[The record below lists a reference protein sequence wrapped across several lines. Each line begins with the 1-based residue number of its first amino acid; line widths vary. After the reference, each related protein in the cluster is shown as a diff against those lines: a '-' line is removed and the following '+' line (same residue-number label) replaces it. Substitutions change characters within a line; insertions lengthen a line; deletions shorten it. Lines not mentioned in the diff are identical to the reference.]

1 MDDSFK
7 EKLTDILKDRISIS
21 EGTRANYARGE
32 DAYEPVLSQA
42 VVFPESNEEVSKILK
57 LCNENKVP
65 VVPFGTGTSLEGH
78 AVGNEKGITISLE
91 KMNKVLSV
99 NAADFDCRVQANVTR
114 KQLNEY
120 LREDG
125 VFFPIDPGAD
135 AALGG
140 MAACSASGTMAV
152 KYGTMRTVVT
162 GLTVVLPNGE
172 IIKTGTRA
180 KKSSAGY
187 NLTNLFIGSEGTL
200 GIITEVHLR
209 LSPIPESIMS
219 AVCHFPDL
227 ESAVLTAQEVIQYG
241 VPIARIEML
250 NKDQMEISIKYSK
263 LDKAEPLPTLFFEFH
278 GSEPSNKE
286 SINIVEELSKN
297 NGGSDFK
304 WAESL
309 EERNK
314 LWKARHE
321 IYYAVKSQG
330 TNVKI
335 YATDVCVPISKLV
348 ECIKFS
354 ENEIQQ
360 HGLKAPMVGHVGDGN
375 FHVTVIYDP
384 SKEGEYEIIRNF
396 SDKLIDKAL
405 ELEGTI
411 TGEHGIGLQKK
422 KYLLREHADNLPVMK
437 AIAIASEEDLA
448 TAKIFQKHA
457 DMLLFDSKPPSGAS
471 RPGGN
476 ALSFEWSLVANQ
488 DWRLPWMLAGGI
500 DVANLSLAVEIS
512 GASAI
517 DVSSGVEDSKGFKS
531 PVKIKELLYFAATL

>member
-1 MDDSFK
+1 MNDTLK
-7 EKLTDILKDRISIS
+7 QKLTEILNDKISFS
-21 EGTRANYARGE
+21 EATRANYARGE

-42 VVFPESNEEVSKILK
+42 VVFPENNEEVSKILK
-57 LCNENKVP
+57 LCNEHKFP

-78 AVGNEKGITISLE
+78 VVGNENGITISLE

-99 NAADFDCRVQANVTR
+99 NGNDFDCRVQANVTR

-125 VFFPIDPGAD
+125 IFFPIDPGAD

-140 MAACSASGTMAV
+140 MAATSASGTMAV
-152 KYGTMRTVVT
+152 RYGTMRTVVS
-162 GLTVVLPNGE
+162 GLTVVLANGD

-219 AVCHFPDL
+219 AVCYFPDL

-263 LDKAEPLPTLFFEFH
+263 LENVEPLPTLFFEFH
-278 GSEPSNKE
+278 GSESSNRE
-286 SINIVEELSKN
+286 SIKIVEELSKN

-304 WAESL
+304 WAESIK
-309 EERNK
+309 ERNE

-321 IYYAVKSQG
+321 IYYAVKAQG

-335 YATDVCVPISKLV
+335 YATDICVPISNLV

-354 ENEIQQ
+354 EKEIQQ

-384 SKEGEYEIIRNF
+384 TKKGEYEIIRNF

-422 KYLLREHADNLPVMK
+422 EYLLKEHPDNLPLMK
-437 AIAIASEEDLA
+437 SIKRSLDVNNIMNPGKVFDL
-448 TAKIFQKHA
+448 
-457 DMLLFDSKPPSGAS
+457 
-471 RPGGN
+471 N
-476 ALSFEWSLVANQ
+476 
-488 DWRLPWMLAGGI
+488 
-500 DVANLSLAVEIS
+500 
-512 GASAI
+512 
-517 DVSSGVEDSKGFKS
+517 
-531 PVKIKELLYFAATL
+531 

>member
-1 MDDSFK
+1 MNELLQK
-7 EKLTDILKDRISIS
+7 ELKQILNGRFSLS
-21 EGTRANYARGE
+21 ESTRANYARGE
-32 DAYEPVLSQA
+32 DSYEPVLSQA
-42 VVFPESNEEVSKILK
+42 VAFPETNEEVSKILK
-57 LCNENKVP
+57 LCNEHKVP

-78 AVGNEKGITISLE
+78 VVGNENGITISLE

-99 NAADFDCRVQANVTR
+99 NGNDFDCRVQANVTR

-125 VFFPIDPGAD
+125 IFFPIDPGAD

-140 MAACSASGTMAV
+140 MAATSASGTMAV
-152 KYGTMRTVVT
+152 KYGTMRTVVS
-162 GLTVVLPNGE
+162 GLTVVLANGD

-219 AVCHFPDL
+219 AACHFPDL

-263 LDKAEPLPTLFFEFH
+263 LENVEPLPTLFFEFH
-278 GSEPSNKE
+278 GSESSNKE
-286 SINIVEELSKN
+286 SIKIVEELSKN
-297 NGGSDFK
+297 NGGNDFK
-304 WAESL
+304 WAESI
-309 EERNK
+309 EDRNK

-321 IYYAVKSQG
+321 IYYAVKAQG

-335 YATDVCVPISKLV
+335 YATDICVPISNLV

-354 ENEIQQ
+354 EKEIQQ

-384 SKEGEYEIIRNF
+384 AKKGEYEIIRNF

-422 KYLLREHADNLPVMK
+422 EYLLKEHPDNLPLMK
-437 AIAIASEEDLA
+437 SIKRSLDVNNIMNPGKVFDL
-448 TAKIFQKHA
+448 
-457 DMLLFDSKPPSGAS
+457 
-471 RPGGN
+471 N
-476 ALSFEWSLVANQ
+476 
-488 DWRLPWMLAGGI
+488 
-500 DVANLSLAVEIS
+500 
-512 GASAI
+512 
-517 DVSSGVEDSKGFKS
+517 
-531 PVKIKELLYFAATL
+531 

>member
-1 MDDSFK
+1 M
-7 EKLTDILKDRISIS
+7 L
-21 EGTRANYARGE
+21 
-32 DAYEPVLSQA
+32 
-42 VVFPESNEEVSKILK
+42 
-57 LCNENKVP
+57 
-65 VVPFGTGTSLEGH
+65 
-78 AVGNEKGITISLE
+78 
-91 KMNKVLSV
+91 
-99 NAADFDCRVQANVTR
+99 R

-140 MAACSASGTMAV
+140 MAVCSASGTMAV
-152 KYGTMRTVVT
+152 KYGTMRTVVS
-162 GLTVVLPNGE
+162 GLTVVLANGD

-187 NLTNLFIGSEGTL
+187 NLTSLFIGSEGTL
-200 GIITEVHLR
+200 GIITEVYLR

-241 VPIARIEML
+241 IPIARIEML

-263 LDKAEPLPTLFFEFH
+263 LENAEPLPTLFFEFH
-278 GSEPSNKE
+278 GSESANKE
-286 SINIVEELSKN
+286 AIKIVEELSKN

-304 WAESL
+304 WAESI

-321 IYYAVKSQG
+321 IYYAVKAQG
-330 TNVKI
+330 ENLKI
-335 YATDVCVPISKLV
+335 YATDICVPISNLV

-354 ENEIQQ
+354 EKEIQQ

-384 SKEGEYEIIRNF
+384 AKEGEYKIIRDF

-405 ELEGTI
+405 ELEETI

-422 KYLLREHADNLPVMK
+422 KYLLKEHPDNLPVMK
-437 AIAIASEEDLA
+437 SIKRSIDPNNIMNPGKVFDL
-448 TAKIFQKHA
+448 
-457 DMLLFDSKPPSGAS
+457 
-471 RPGGN
+471 N
-476 ALSFEWSLVANQ
+476 
-488 DWRLPWMLAGGI
+488 
-500 DVANLSLAVEIS
+500 
-512 GASAI
+512 
-517 DVSSGVEDSKGFKS
+517 
-531 PVKIKELLYFAATL
+531 